1 MKVAICDDNEGCIA
15 SIEKNLGRF
24 GVKSINCDSY
34 RSGEELLGEYKT
46 KGTYDLVFLDV
57 EMGGIDGIK
66 VGERIREIDNN
77 VVIVFVTSYP
87 SYAPECFGSMPFRF
101 LVKPIDEGKFD
112 EMFCGAFKKISKR
125 PKAYTFENN
134 KEYFRLCSDDIIF
147 CESKKHVISIKTVDG
162 DFKINKPINELEKLF
177 KDSFLCRVHRSF
189 IVNLAYVQKISET
202 EIKLRGADLAIP
214 VGRSYKKQ
222 VKESYKKFIE
232 GEIML

>member
-112 EMFCGAFKKISKR
+112 EMFCGALKKISKR
-125 PKAYTFENN
+125 PRAYTFENN
-134 KEYFRLCSDDIIF
+134 REYFRLHSDDIIF
-147 CESKKHVISIKTVDG
+147 CESVIHGVNAKTMDG

-189 IVNLAYVQKISET
+189 IVNLAYVQKISEA
-202 EIKLRGADLAIP
+202 EIKLRGADFAIP

-222 VKESYKKFIE
+222 VKENYKKFIE
-232 GEIML
+232 GELML